1 MDESEVRLCVY
12 DTAALFHGGSGIAVV
27 GCYFAGAAGWAGAG
41 AGAVV
46 CAGACLML
54 DELIGVFT
62 AKEVQM
68 LSTQMNIASPQV
80 AFSMKSVVLRY

>member
-1 MDESEVRLCVY
+1 
-12 DTAALFHGGSGIAVV
+12 
-27 GCYFAGAAGWAGAG
+27 
-41 AGAVV
+41 
-46 CAGACLML
+46 ML

-80 AFSMKSVVLRY
+80 AFSMKSVVLR